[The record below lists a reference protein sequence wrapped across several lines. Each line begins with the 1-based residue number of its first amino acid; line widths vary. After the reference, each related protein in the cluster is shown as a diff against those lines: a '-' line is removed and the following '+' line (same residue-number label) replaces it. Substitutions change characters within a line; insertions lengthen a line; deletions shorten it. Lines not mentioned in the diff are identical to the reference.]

1 MTACCGRCAGQSG
14 IFLDNKLGNRVLDSL
29 KSRAEWE
36 KSYRLLYSQYLLAKS
51 HVDDLDS
58 TSVTVN
64 AHCDSLV
71 KNGFRRENELIT
83 ENTGLRQEL
92 VDEKAA
98 GSASKFEKWAWR
110 GLAALALVLTVTSK

>member
-36 KSYRLLYSQYLLAKS
+36 KSYRLLYTQYL
-51 HVDDLDS
+51 LDS

-71 KNGFRRENELIT
+71 KNGLRRENELIT
-83 ENTGLRQEL
+83 ENTGLRTEL
-92 VDEKAA
+92 TDERNRGRDAKTERWVWRILA
-98 GSASKFEKWAWR
+98 GV
-110 GLAALALVLTVTSK
+110 ALVLTVTSK

>member
-36 KSYRLLYSQYLLAKS
+36 KSYRLLYTQYLLAKN

-71 KNGFRRENELIT
+71 KNGLRRENELIT
-83 ENTGLRQEL
+83 ENTGLRTEL
-92 VDEKAA
+92 TDERNRGRDAKTERWVWRILA
-98 GSASKFEKWAWR
+98 GV
-110 GLAALALVLTVTSK
+110 ALVLTVTSK